1 MTHLSATIRA
11 VGTPDGPTTDNIPTP
26 QGATMS
32 AVLPDPTTLGDAR
45 SQRAERLALL
55 TERRMAERSRE
66 LIDLQQTRPDLVGAY
81 APADFAADALRWAV

>member
-1 MTHLSATIRA
+1 
-11 VGTPDGPTTDNIPTP
+11 
-26 QGATMS
+26 MS
-32 AVLPDPTTLGDAR
+32 AVLPDPSTVEAQRLDPTTLGDAR